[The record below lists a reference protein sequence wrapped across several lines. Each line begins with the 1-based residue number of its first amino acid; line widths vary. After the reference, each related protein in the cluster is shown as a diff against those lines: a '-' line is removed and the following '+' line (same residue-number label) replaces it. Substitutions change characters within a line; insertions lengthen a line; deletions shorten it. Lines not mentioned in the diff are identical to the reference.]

1 MRMSENLNKEEMEGD
16 AKSDENIVTLSGM
29 YEDYFLDYAS
39 YVILERAIPTINDGL
54 KPVQRRIL
62 YSMKEKDDGRYHK
75 VANLIGHTMQYHPHG
90 DAAIGDALVKLGQ
103 KDLMIDCQGN
113 WGDPRTG
120 DSAAA
125 ARYIEARLTKFGL
138 EVAFN
143 SQTTEWQLSYD
154 GRNKEP
160 INLPVKFP
168 LLLSQGADGIAV
180 GLSTKILP
188 HNFNELIKASIK
200 ILQDKKVKIY
210 PDFETGGS
218 IDVSEYNGGKRGG
231 KVKVRAKVEIVDKNT
246 LAVKELPYATTTTSI
261 IDSIIKANDKGKIK
275 IKKVVDNT
283 AKHVEI
289 LIELASGISPEV
301 TIDAL
306 YAFTL
311 CEISISPNACVII
324 DNKPH
329 FLTVEEILEASTANT
344 KDLLRKEL
352 EIRKAE
358 LEEKWHFASLE
369 KIFIENRI
377 YRDIE
382 ECESWEEVIEAIDL
396 GLKKYIITPSMVD
409 ADPIGKIVLVR
420 DVTEEDI
427 LRLTEIK
434 IKRISKFNGFKADE
448 LIAKIEEELK
458 DVMYHLANL
467 TAYAIAYF
475 ENLLKKYGKDQE
487 RKTTITTLETI
498 EARQV
503 VANNAKLYVNYKE
516 GFIGTGL
523 KKDEYV
529 GPCSD
534 IDDIIAFKK
543 DGTFMVSRISD
554 KVFVGKNI
562 IHLAVWK
569 KGDDRTT
576 YNLLYVDGA
585 TGRTM
590 AKRFQVKSIT
600 RDKDYLIT
608 KGTDS
613 SKILYFTTNPNGE
626 AEKVSVQ
633 LSSGSSAKKKL
644 FNFNFADIAIKGRA
658 SGGNIVTKYPVKK
671 ITQIEVG
678 KSSLGAQK
686 YWMDDVSGRLNKEGR
701 GKALGAFDTGDLIL
715 AIFKNGSYELRE
727 VDDMLRYEVGDIL
740 IVQKFNP
747 QDPISA
753 IYYEGE
759 KGWTMVKRFLIET
772 STLATKF
779 NFITESKGSKLYYV
793 SDHPEASVTYA
804 YMKNKEKIEEN
815 LKLSDFIDVKGWRA
829 LGNKLGEYKIITS
842 KDTSPEIVKE
852 VEEAVEENKEE
863 PIQTD
868 LFGAPPSKDIA
879 EGKSKDKS
887 DNDLS
892 TGDTIEFDI

>member
-1 MRMSENLNKEEMEGD
+1 MAENSNKEEMEGE
-16 AKSDENIVTLSGM
+16 AKSDENIVSLSGM

-39 YVILERAIPTINDGL
+39 YVILERAIPTIDDGL

-113 WGDPRTG
+113 WGDTRTG

-125 ARYIEARLTKFGL
+125 ARYIEARLTKFAL
-138 EVAFN
+138 EVGFN
-143 SQTTEWQLSYD
+143 AQTTEWQMSYD

-231 KVKVRAKVEIVDKNT
+231 KVKVRSRIEIVDKNV
-246 LAVKELPYATTTTSI
+246 LAIRELPYATTTTSI

-283 AKHVEI
+283 AKEVEI
-289 LIELASGISPEV
+289 LIELASGVSPEV
-301 TIDAL
+301 TMDAL
-306 YAFTL
+306 YAFTN

-329 FLTVEEILEASTANT
+329 FLTVEEILEASTFNT
-344 KDLLRKEL
+344 KDLLKQEL
-352 EIRKAE
+352 EIKKAE
-358 LEEKWHFASLE
+358 LEQKWHFASLE

-382 ECESWEEVIEAIDL
+382 ECETWEEVIEAIDL
-396 GLKKYIITPSMVD
+396 GLKKYIITPGMKG
-409 ADPIGKIVLVR
+409 ADPKGKVRLLR

-434 IKRISKFNGFKADE
+434 IKRISKFNSFKADE
-448 LIAKIEEELK
+448 LIAKIEAELEEVK
-458 DVMYHLANL
+458 HHLAHL

-475 ENLLKKYGKDQE
+475 ENLLKKYGEGKD
-487 RKTTITTLETI
+487 RKTEIKTLETI
-498 EARQV
+498 KATRV

-516 GFIGTGL
+516 GFVGTGL
-523 KKDEYV
+523 KKDEFI

-543 DGTFMVSRISD
+543 DGTFQVSRISD
-554 KVFVGKNI
+554 KVFMGKNI
-562 IHLAVWK
+562 IHAAVWK

-576 YNLLYVDGA
+576 YNMLYVDAKSGK
-585 TGRTM
+585 TM
-590 AKRFQVKSIT
+590 AKRFQAKSIT
-600 RDKDYLIT
+600 RDKSYPLT
-608 KGTDS
+608 KSPG
-613 SKILYFTTNPNGE
+613 SKVLYFTSNPNGE
-626 AEKVSVQ
+626 TETVSVQ
-633 LSSGSSAKKKL
+633 LSPGCSAKKKV
-644 FNFNFADIAIKGRA
+644 FEFDFADIAIKGRA
-658 SGGNIVTKYPVKK
+658 AGGNIVTKYPVKK
-671 ITQIEVG
+671 VTQLEVG
-678 KSSLGAQK
+678 KSSLGAVK
-686 YWMDDVSGRLNKEGR
+686 YWMDEVSGRLNKEERGR
-701 GKALGAFDTGDLIL
+701 FLGEFDTGDLLL
-715 AIFKNGSYELRE
+715 AIFNDGSYELRE
-727 VDDMLRYEVGDIL
+727 VDLILRYEVKDLYHIG
-740 IVQKFNP
+740 KFDP
-747 QDPISA
+747 QAPLSVV
-753 IYYEGE
+753 YFEGE
-759 KGWTMVKRFLIET
+759 KGWTMVKRFKIET

-779 NFITESKGSKLYYV
+779 PFISESRSSKLYYV
-793 SDHPEASVTYA
+793 SMHPEASIDYS
-804 YMKNKEKIEEN
+804 YMKNKEKVTE
-815 LKLSDFIDVKGWRA
+815 KLVIPDFIDVKGWKA
-829 LGNKLGEYKIITS
+829 LGNKLGEFKIKSID
-842 KDTSPEIVKE
+842 DTSPEIVIE
-852 VEEAVEENKEE
+852 KEE
-863 PIQTD
+863 VRPDVKEEVVQTD
-868 LFGAPPSKDIA
+868 LFGKGKEKTETKEQKKDD
-879 EGKSKDKS
+879 GDSL
-887 DNDLS
+887 N
-892 TGDTIEFDI
+892 TGDTIEFDM

>member
-1 MRMSENLNKEEMEGD
+1 MAENLNDEEMDGE
-16 AKSDENIVTLSGM
+16 AKSDENIVSLSGM

-125 ARYIEARLTKFGL
+125 ARYIEARLTKFAL
-138 EVAFN
+138 EVGFN
-143 SQTTEWQLSYD
+143 AQTTEWQMSYD

-200 ILQDKKVKIY
+200 ILEGKKVKIY

-231 KVKVRAKVEIVDKNT
+231 KVKVRSRIEIVDKNV
-246 LAVKELPYATTTTSI
+246 LAIKELPYATSTSSI

-275 IKKVVDNT
+275 IKKVIDNT
-283 AKHVEI
+283 AKDVEI
-289 LIELASGISPEV
+289 HIELVPGVSPQV

-306 YAFTL
+306 YAFTS

-329 FLTVEEILEASTANT
+329 FLTVEEILESSTMNT
-344 KDLLRKEL
+344 KDLLRQEL

-382 ECESWEEVIEAIDL
+382 ECETWDEVIEAIDV
-396 GLKKYIITPSMVD
+396 GLKKYIITPGMKG
-409 ADPIGKIVLVR
+409 ADPKGKIKLVR
-420 DVTEEDI
+420 DITEEDI

-434 IKRISKFNGFKADE
+434 IKRISKFNSFKADE
-448 LIAKIEEELK
+448 LIAKIEAELEEVLK
-458 DVMYHLANL
+458 NL
-467 TAYAIAYF
+467 STLTEYAIKYF
-475 ENLLKKYGKDQE
+475 ENLLTKYGKDQD
-487 RKTTITTLETI
+487 RKTTIATLETI
-498 EARQV
+498 KARQV

-516 GFIGTGL
+516 GFVGTGL
-523 KKDEYV
+523 KKDEFI

-543 DGTFMVSRISD
+543 DGTFQVSRVSD
-554 KVFVGKNI
+554 KVFMGKNI
-562 IHLAVWK
+562 IHAAVWK
-569 KGDDRTT
+569 KGDERTT
-576 YNLLYVDGA
+576 YNLLYVDA
-585 TGRTM
+585 KSGRTM
-590 AKRFQVKSIT
+590 AKRFQVQSIT
-600 RDKDYLIT
+600 RDKAYSLT
-608 KGTDS
+608 KSEG
-613 SKILYFTTNPNGE
+613 SKVLYFTANPNGE
-626 AEKVSVQ
+626 GETVSIQ
-633 LSSGSSAKKKL
+633 LSPGCSAKKKV
-644 FNFNFADIAIKGRA
+644 FEFDFADIAIKGRGA
-658 SGGNIVTKYPVKK
+658 GGNIATKYPVKK
-671 ITQIEVG
+671 VTQLAVG
-678 KSSLGAQK
+678 KSSLGAMK
-686 YWMDDVSGRLNKEGR
+686 FWMDEVSGRLNKQKR
-701 GKALGAFDTGDLIL
+701 GQFLGEFDTGDLIL
-715 AIFKNGSYELRE
+715 AIFNDGSYELRE
-727 VDDMLRYEVGDIL
+727 ADEILRYEVKELKSI
-740 IVQKFNP
+740 QKF
-747 QDPISA
+747 DPEMPVSA

-779 NFITESKGSKLYYV
+779 PFISESRGSKLYFA
-793 SDHPEASVTYA
+793 SMHPEATVQFSYT
-804 YMKNKEKIEEN
+804 KNKEKFTEE
-815 LKLSDFIDVKGWRA
+815 LVLSEFIDVKGWKA
-829 LGNKLGEYKIITS
+829 LGNKLGES
-842 KDTSPEIVKE
+842 KLTNVKDISPEVKAPE
-852 VEEAVEENKEE
+852 VVKNEEKQAEEK
-863 PIQTD
+863 PKQAD
-868 LFGAPPSKDIA
+868 LFGGADAKLIDKKKD
-879 EGKSKDKS
+879 ED
-887 DNDLS
+887 DLS
-892 TGDTIEFDI
+892 TGDTIEFDV